1 MNTYLTKIAPRT
13 SEYLKLLSSG
23 ALVVSFLPVS
33 FLSAPLAHMVTPAKT
48 DALKT
53 LSLPAKSALPLVD
66 EFFGAGTSAAVSQPI
81 IDKQMELVSTRNAFP
96 ASLAVIKRHEAEIR
110 AEARKQGVPED
121 VALGVSLLENG
132 GSETAVSSAGA
143 MGIFQLMPGT
153 ARSLGLTVN
162 KKVDDRKNVSKS
174 IAAGVSYLKMNYDR
188 FGDWGLATWAYHAG
202 EGNVAKAL
210 KLYAKANTGTTLVGL
225 KDEAKLHDYVTAN
238 NVTIHKLLSSAAVKP
253 MTKKLSDDSAG
264 YPYKVI
270 ATATLFKR
278 AKAGTA
284 AVPSVVADS
293 R

>member
-1 MNTYLTKIAPRT
+1 MNMKNTITNISSRITTYFH
-13 SEYLKLLSSG
+13 LLASG
-23 ALVVSFLPVS
+23 ALIVSFLPI
-33 FLSAPLAHMVTPAKT
+33 SALHTPLALLTPAKI

-53 LSLPAKSALPLVD
+53 LSIPTNNPAPLVD
-66 EFFGAGTSAAVSQPI
+66 EFFGTGTSEKVSQPI
-81 IDKQMELVSTRNAFP
+81 IDKQIELVSTRGAFP
-96 ASLAVIKRHEAEIR
+96 ASLAVIKKHEAEIR
-110 AEARKQGVPED
+110 AEARAQGVPED

-143 MGIFQLMPGT
+143 LGIFQLMPGT

-210 KLYAKANTGTTLVGL
+210 KLYAKANSGVNLVGL
-225 KDEAKLHDYVTAN
+225 KEAPKLHDYVANN

-270 ATATLFKR
+270 ATATLFEKS
-278 AKAGTA
+278 KSGSA
-284 AVPSVVADS
+284 AISGVVAEK
-293 R
+293 

>member
-1 MNTYLTKIAPRT
+1 MKNTLTNISSRFASYLQIA
-13 SEYLKLLSSG
+13 LSG
-23 ALVVSFLPVS
+23 ALVFSFLPAS
-33 FLSAPLAHMVTPAKT
+33 LFHAPLALATPAKEG
-48 DALKT
+48 ALKT
-53 LSLPAKSALPLVD
+53 LSLPSQNTAPLID
-66 EFFGAGTSAAVSQPI
+66 TFFGLGTSLAVSQPI
-81 IDKQMELVSTRNAFP
+81 VEKQIELVSTRKAFP
-96 ASLAVIKRHEAEIR
+96 ASMAVIKKHEATIR

-143 MGIFQLMPGT
+143 LGVFQLMPGT

-162 KKVDDRKNVSKS
+162 KKVDERKDVDKN

-210 KLYAKANTGTTLVGL
+210 NLYAKANTGTSLKGL
-225 KDEAKLHDYVTAN
+225 KDESSMRSYVEN
-238 NVTIHKLLSSAAVKP
+238 HGVTIHKLLSNASVKT

-270 ATATLFKR
+270 ATATLFKQ
-278 AKAGTA
+278 AKSGSTA
-284 AVPSVVADS
+284 LSSVVADS
-293 R
+293 K

>member
-1 MNTYLTKIAPRT
+1 MKNFVRKHAHRLSGYLQLA
-13 SEYLKLLSSG
+13 LSG

-33 FLSAPLAHMVTPAKT
+33 LLSSPLAVLKPAKT

-53 LSLPAKSALPLVD
+53 LSLPAKNVLPLVD
-66 EFFGAGTSAAVSQPI
+66 EFFGPGTSPAVSQPI
-81 IDKQMELVSTRNAFP
+81 VEKQIALVSTRKAFP
-96 ASLAVIKRHEAEIR
+96 ASVAVIKKHEATIR

-143 MGIFQLMPGT
+143 LGVFQLMPGT
-153 ARSLGLTVN
+153 ARSLGLTVT
-162 KKVDDRKNVSKS
+162 KKVDERKNVEKN
-174 IAAGVSYLKMNYDR
+174 IAAGVSYLKMNFER

-210 KLYAKANTGTTLVGL
+210 KLYAKAHTGTALAGL
-225 KDEAKLHDYVTAN
+225 KEEAKLNEYVTKHG
-238 NVTIHKLLSSAAVKP
+238 VTIHKLLSSAAVKP

-270 ATATLFKR
+270 ATATLFKQ
-278 AKAGTA
+278 AKQG
-284 AVPSVVADS
+284 SVAEVAKGE
-293 R
+293 

>member
-1 MNTYLTKIAPRT
+1 MHKLATRFSKYLTVLT
-13 SEYLKLLSSG
+13 SG

-33 FLSAPLAHMVTPAKT
+33 LFSSPLNILSPVKENALEMLNAPAENP
-48 DALKT
+48 
-53 LSLPAKSALPLVD
+53 LSLVD
-66 EFFGAGTSAAVSQPI
+66 DFFGAGTSDKVSQPI
-81 IDKQMELVSTRNAFP
+81 VDKQIELVSTRKAFP
-96 ASLAVIKRHEAEIR
+96 ASLAVIRKHEATIR

-143 MGIFQLMPGT
+143 LGVFQLMPGT

-162 KKVDDRKNVSKS
+162 KKVDERKDVEKN

-210 KLYAKANTGTTLVGL
+210 KLYAKANSGVNLVGL
-225 KDEAKLHDYVTAN
+225 KDETKLHAYVAN
-238 NVTIHKLLSSAAVKP
+238 HDVTIHKLLSSSAVKP

-270 ATATLFKR
+270 ATATLFR
-278 AKAGTA
+278 QAKSGTA
-284 AVPSVVADS
+284 SIPRIVAE